1 MLQSARYHRSA
12 PVIEPLQECEG
23 SVRLLGNIL
32 FRLFITAKAL
42 ISPTAFGVAGL
53 VMDDSGKVLL
63 VRHRY
68 MTGWQLPGG
77 GVDRGEP
84 PEQAIRREMGEEI
97 GLTGGAVTFLGLY
110 TRSAG
115 WATNVVALYRITGG
129 TIAFRPSLEICEICL
144 TEPEVP
150 PPGTTVATLR
160 RLAELGGA
168 EVSPY
173 W

>member
-1 MLQSARYHRSA
+1 MLRTT
-12 PVIEPLQECEG
+12 
-23 SVRLLGNIL
+23 L

-53 VMDDSGKVLL
+53 VTDESGKVLL

-77 GVDRGEP
+77 GVDRAEP
-84 PEQAIRREMGEEI
+84 PERAIRREMGEEV

-110 TRSAG
+110 TRGAG
-115 WATNVVALYRITGG
+115 WATNVVALYRITGAA
-129 TIAFRPSLEICEICL
+129 IAFRPSLEICEICFAK
-144 TEPEVP
+144 PEAP
-150 PPGTTVATLR
+150 PPGTTAATLR